1 MTQVVEIWQGT
12 SVTVDYASY
21 TLEVDESYAFTWQ
34 SQITGNSNF
43 LLYEDL
49 TVITPLAATSTVNY
63 ASPTLTLTGS
73 QYDSSSGSG
82 TLSSGTATQYGVAY
96 ATAYVYFNGTL
107 LASLYTDNYGS
118 SSVAYTLPSG
128 SGTLTCTVKGAVS
141 SSQSFTADFSGS
153 TQTLTVTMN
162 VYPNGTANP
171 PVKISASATYA
182 TTAGGIP
189 VSHTMQTDTS
199 GNFNIDSGNFTITQT
214 GEVAIANNLT
224 VSGYVHAAN
233 NYISAYSGT
242 LRPTVNPITYS
253 ITIPAGKWAGSV
265 FFQIFFVPASS
276 PSYSYGVQLSISG
289 AISASTTMGSI
300 VLTDVAGGTSSNYP
314 PVLFTPCFINLTST
328 GGSVTFSFSDYTT
341 LSGLTSVFSGN
352 SDKAFA
358 IGVNLYLID

>member
-34 SQITGNSNF
+34 SQITGNSSF

-49 TVITPLAATSTVNY
+49 TIITLLAATSTVNY

-82 TLSSGTATQYGVAY
+82 TLSSGTGTQYDDAD
-96 ATAYVYFNGTL
+96 ATAYVYFNGTQ
-107 LASLYTDNYGS
+107 LASVSQSGNGS
-118 SSVAYTLPSG
+118 SSVDYTLPSE
-128 SGTLTCTVKGAVS
+128 SGTLTCTVEGAVS

-153 TQTLTVTMN
+153 TQTLTVTVT
-162 VYPNGTANP
+162 VYASVSGKTTDKLN
-171 PVKISASATYA
+171 ASATYT

-289 AISASTTMGSI
+289 AISASTNMGAP
-300 VLTDVAGGTSSNYP
+300 VLTDIAGGAGTDYP
-314 PVLFTPCFINLTST
+314 AVLFPPCFVNLTST
-328 GGSVTFSFSDYTT
+328 GGSVTFSFSDNSAI
-341 LSGLTSVFSGN
+341 SGLTSVFEGN